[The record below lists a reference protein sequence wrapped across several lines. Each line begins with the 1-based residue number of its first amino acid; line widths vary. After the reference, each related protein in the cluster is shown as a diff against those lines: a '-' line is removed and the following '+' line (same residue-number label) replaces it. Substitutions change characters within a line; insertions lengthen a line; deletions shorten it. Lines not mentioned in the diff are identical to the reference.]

1 MKKILFTLFL
11 AAIASTGIAQVYN
24 SDVQQ
29 DVRDFIYA
37 SGCTYLTTDT
47 VTLPAR
53 SVLSLDYAVTALQR
67 EIQSKLNSKS
77 SNLRTII
84 EDSYATLQQHIARTQ
99 ELFADYNNPKPASNV
114 GLDYQRVQVKTA
126 QGEIFSIYT
135 RVGEYT
141 INDYATFKYM
151 DTFKEILNTTKE
163 IRELLDTYYELCVE

>member
-1 MKKILFTLFL
+1 MKKTIL
-11 AAIASTGIAQVYN
+11 AALFVVIASTGIAQVYN

-37 SGCTYLTTDT
+37 SGCTYLSTDT

-53 SVLSLDYAVTALQR
+53 SVLSLNYAVATSHR
-67 EIQSKLNSKS
+67 EIQSKLNSH
-77 SNLRTII
+77 SNDLRTII

-99 ELFADYNNPKPASNV
+99 ELFAEYNNPQPASNV
-114 GLDYQRVQVKTA
+114 GLDYQRVQVTTP
-126 QGEIFSIYT
+126 QGEVFSIYT

-141 INDYATFKYM
+141 MSEYATFKCM
-151 DTFKEILNTTKE
+151 DTFKEILSTTKE

>member
-1 MKKILFTLFL
+1 MKKTILTALL
-11 AAIASTGIAQVYN
+11 AVIASTGIAQVYN

-47 VTLPAR
+47 VTLPVR

-84 EDSYATLQQHIARTQ
+84 EDSYATLQQHMERTQ
-99 ELFADYNNPKPASNV
+99 ELFADYNNPQPASNV
-114 GLDYQRVQVKTA
+114 GLDYQRVQVKTP
-126 QGEIFSIYT
+126 QGEVFSIYT
-135 RVGEYT
+135 RVGKYT
-141 INDYATFKYM
+141 MSEYATFKCM
-151 DTFKEILNTTKE
+151 DTFKDILSTTKE
-163 IRELLDTYYELCVE
+163 IRETLDTYYELCVE